1 MPLWD
6 ELIKPALDSVTTL
19 IGQFHM
25 SPEEK
30 AQAQQAI
37 ADAGQKA
44 QLASQDYDVQLNTIA
59 GQNIRAEE
67 TADDNFTKR
76 ARPAVI
82 WMGNL
87 LIFWNYGLVPVLLL
101 RWHATPVVMP
111 DAFWWTWGTVV
122 TGYVFSRGAEKIAQ
136 MPGDSQINVAGI
148 LKVGNKS

>member
-1 MPLWD
+1 MALFD
-6 ELIKPALDSVTTL
+6 SLVKPALDTVTTL

-37 ADAGQKA
+37 NDAAQKA
-44 QLASQDYDVQLNTIA
+44 QIAAQDYDTQLNSIA

-67 TADDNFTKR
+67 TSGDKFTVR

-82 WMGNL
+82 WMGNI
-87 LIFWNYGLVPVLLL
+87 LIFWNYALVPTFAAH
-101 RWHATPVVMP
+101 WHLGPVSLP

-122 TGYVFSRGAEKIAQ
+122 TGYVFSRSMEKISQ
-136 MPGDSQINVAGI
+136 MPGDSQINVAGL
-148 LKVGNKS
+148 LKVGNKT